1 MESLSL
7 RGGSSPP
14 DLSENVTTWEAD
26 PSVGNA
32 SQAPETIGSS
42 KLLGRDGGETQ
53 LAIKYE
59 WHILFNFACD
69 FFSVHQ

>member
-1 MESLSL
+1 MENLPL
-7 RGGSSPP
+7 GGGSCP
-14 DLSENVTTWEAD
+14 LNVTPWEAD

-32 SQAPETIGSS
+32 LQAPETIGSS
-42 KLLGRDGGETQ
+42 KLLGRDGGKVK

-59 WHILFNFACD
+59 WHVLFNFACD